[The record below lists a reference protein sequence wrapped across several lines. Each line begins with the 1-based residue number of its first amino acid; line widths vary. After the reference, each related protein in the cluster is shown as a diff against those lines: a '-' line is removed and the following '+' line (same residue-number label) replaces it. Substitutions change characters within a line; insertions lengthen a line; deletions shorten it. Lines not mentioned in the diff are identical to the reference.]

1 MKCLSLSKLRC
12 SLYSLPRRI
21 QSSIIARKKCR
32 HHRKQLTKIKNHQAS
47 VLTGFSLT
55 TDQQFMYLGT
65 IILEYLTTEELRLQA
80 RPGLKRTICF
90 FWTQYYFFYA

>member
-32 HHRKQLTKIKNHQAS
+32 HHRKQLTKTKNHQAS
-47 VLTGFSLT
+47 VFYQLLV
-55 TDQQFMYLGT
+55 YLGT
-65 IILEYLTTEELRLQA
+65 IILEHLTTKELRLQA
-80 RPGLKRTICF
+80 RPGLKQTICF
-90 FWTQYYFFYA
+90 F